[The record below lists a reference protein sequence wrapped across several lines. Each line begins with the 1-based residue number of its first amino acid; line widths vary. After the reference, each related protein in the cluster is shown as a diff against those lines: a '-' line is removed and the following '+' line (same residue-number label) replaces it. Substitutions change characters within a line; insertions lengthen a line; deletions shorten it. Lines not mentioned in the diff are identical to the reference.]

1 MASSK
6 EFVNY
11 VMDQIQEAGR
21 IRQIKMMGEH
31 CIYCDDL
38 VIGLIIADTFYLK
51 QTPSNNDLTGK
62 AKLVPPYTGAKP
74 AFLIGNVDD
83 REFLT
88 RIVRNAALDL
98 HQKKNAKRSRSR

>member
-11 VMDQIQEAGR
+11 VMDQIQGSGR
-21 IRQIKMMGEH
+21 IKQIKMMGEH

-51 QTPSNNDLTGK
+51 QTPSNSDLVGK
-62 AKLVPPYTGAKP
+62 AKLVPPYPGAKP
-74 AFLIGNVDD
+74 SFLIENVDD

-88 RIVRNAALDL
+88 RIVRNTVFDL
-98 HQKKNAKRSRSR
+98 QQQNNRRSRSR